1 MRRSAGGR
9 ARRQGGVETWPRGT
23 VAFLFTD
30 IEGSTRAW
38 EQQRPVMAQAVARH
52 DALLAAAVTAQGG
65 VLFKHVGDAVQA
77 AFHTPEA
84 AVAAAV
90 AGQRALA
97 DEAWP
102 VEIGPLRVRMGVHQ
116 GEAQPSPTGDYN
128 QIPCL
133 NRLSRLMSA
142 GYGGQV
148 LISSAVRLAVAGS
161 WPEGVTL
168 RDLGEHRLRDLLGPE
183 HIWQLDIAGLPTT
196 FPPIKTL
203 EGNPGNL
210 PVLPAP
216 LLGRERELAEMRQ
229 LLQDPATRLLT
240 LLGPGGVGKTHLSLQ
255 VGADLLD
262 AFPGGV
268 WFVPL
273 EDVRERHAFLPALAA
288 TLGVREGGGL
298 DLVGALHGWLT
309 GRRALLL
316 LDNLEQVVAA
326 APEIAALLA
335 AAPEVQMVATSR
347 IRLGIG
353 AERLL
358 PIEPLVGARADD
370 AVQLFAQRA
379 QQVVPGFQLSPEN
392 RPAVAAICA
401 RLDGLPLAIEL
412 AAAQMRFRTL
422 AELTADLERR
432 FDLLV
437 DGRREASARQR
448 SLAATIAWSYDLLH
462 PAQQQ
467 QFFRRLGVFAG
478 GWNREAAMELAHEPD
493 ALSRLLELADAS
505 LVRREA
511 MGETSR
517 WAMLESVRAYAREE
531 LQRAGETDEVQGR
544 HAAWCLDL
552 AREAEHGLRGAAQ
565 EGWLARL
572 DLEHDNLRAALRWLL
587 DRQQWAD
594 ALSLAAALGAYWQ
607 TRGFLAEGRQWLE
620 AALTAPA
627 PALESPAGLA
637 AMIEA
642 GMLAW
647 EQGDIPAS
655 AGWLQQAQ
663 TAATAQGDQGRSAAV
678 LCNLAALALHEGDLA
693 TAEARYREALALA
706 EAIGDVERSVAAT
719 EGLGAIA
726 HYHDDLPAALS
737 HYLACVSIW
746 RKAGNEAAAASVL
759 VDLLLLL
766 APRAEHEPRARAIA
780 AECLSL
786 TRTLGDRPGE
796 ALALAGLGLVET
808 VAGNHAAARQAM
820 QQSLALAREIGHATT
835 EVRALC
841 GLTLI
846 GLRANDLAEAQSALA
861 EVVPLLC
868 DLGEQDAIATGLL
881 LAALLRGAEGATEPA
896 ATLLGAE
903 ERLRAELDLP
913 VLPELRAQR
922 DHLVDQLTTN
932 LGARYAAALA
942 AGAAQNAEVVL
953 RGALQTPE
961 ESGDDLF
968 RDLDAL
974 LGSSFLG

>member
-1 MRRSAGGR
+1 
-9 ARRQGGVETWPRGT
+9 
-23 VAFLFTD
+23 
-30 IEGSTRAW
+30 
-38 EQQRPVMAQAVARH
+38 
-52 DALLAAAVTAQGG
+52 
-65 VLFKHVGDAVQA
+65 VGDAVQA
-77 AFHTPEA
+77 AFHSPAA

-90 AGQRALA
+90 AAQRALA
-97 DEAWP
+97 AEVWP
-102 VEIGPLRVRMGVHQ
+102 VETGPLRVRMGVHQ
-116 GEAQPSPTGDYN
+116 GEAQPGPPGDYN

-133 NRLSRLMSA
+133 NRLSRLMNA

-148 LISSAVRLAVAGS
+148 LISSVVRQAVADA

-183 HIWQLDIAGLPTT
+183 RVWQLDIAGLPVT

-210 PVLPAP
+210 PVLSAP
-216 LLGRERELAEMRQ
+216 LLGREQELAEMRR
-229 LLQDPATRLLT
+229 LLQTPATRLLT
-240 LLGPGGVGKTHLSLQ
+240 LIGPGGVGKTHLSQ
-255 VGADLLD
+255 QAGADLLD
-262 AFPGGV
+262 DYPGGV

-273 EDVRERHAFLPALAA
+273 EEVRDPGQFLPALAA
-288 TLGVREGGGL
+288 ALGLREGGGL
-298 DLVGALHGWLT
+298 DLQGALHGWLA
-309 GRRALLL
+309 GRKALLL

-326 APEIAALLA
+326 APDIAALLG
-335 AAPEVQMVATSR
+335 AAPLVQILATSR

-358 PIEPLVGARADD
+358 PIEPLLGARAED

-379 QQVVPGFQLSPEN
+379 QQVLPGFRLTPEN

-412 AAAQMRFRTL
+412 AAAQLRFRTL
-422 AELTADLERR
+422 AELGADLERR

-448 SLAATIAWSYDLLH
+448 SLAATIAWSYDLLR
-462 PAQQQ
+462 PDQQR
-467 QFFRRLGVFAG
+467 QFFRRLAVFAG
-478 GWNREAAMELAHEPD
+478 GWTREAATALAPEPD
-493 ALSRLLELADAS
+493 ALSRLLDLADAS
-505 LVRREA
+505 LVRRDA
-511 MGETSR
+511 LGETSR
-517 WAMLESVRAYAREE
+517 WSMLESVRAYAREE
-531 LQRAGETDEVQGR
+531 LLRAGETDTVQER
-544 HAAWCLDL
+544 HAAWCLSF
-552 AREAEHGLRGAAQ
+552 AREAEQGLRGAAQ

-587 DRQQWAD
+587 DCQQWGKT
-594 ALSLAAALGAYWQ
+594 LSLAAALGAYWQ

-620 AALTAPA
+620 AALAAPPSA
-627 PALESPAGLA
+627 RETPAGLA

-647 EQGDIPAS
+647 EQGDIAAS

-663 TAATAQGDQGRSAAV
+663 AAATAQGDQGRSAAV

-693 TAEARYREALALA
+693 TAEAHYRAALAQA

-726 HYHDDLPAALS
+726 HYNDDLPAALS

-746 RKAGNEAAAASVL
+746 RKAGNEAAATGVL
-759 VDLLLLL
+759 LELLLLL
-766 APRAEHEPRARAIA
+766 APHAEHQQRARAIA
-780 AECLSL
+780 AEGLKQ
-786 TRTLGDRPGE
+786 TRALGDRPGE
-796 ALALAGLGLVET
+796 ALAHAGLGLVET
-808 VAGNHAAARQAM
+808 VAGNLAEAERTM
-820 QQSLALAREIGHATT
+820 RQSLAIAREIGHAGT
-835 EVRALC
+835 EVRALV
-841 GLTLI
+841 GLAHI
-846 GLRANDLAEAQSALA
+846 SLRADRLNDAQDALAEAI
-861 EVVPLLC
+861 PLLC
-868 DLGEQDAIATGLL
+868 DLGEPDAIATGLL
-881 LAALLRGAEGATEPA
+881 LAALLRGAEGAAQQA

-903 ERLRAELDLP
+903 ERLRTELDLP

-922 DHLVDQLTTN
+922 DHLVNQLTTD

-942 AGAAQNAEVVL
+942 EGAAQDAEAAL
-953 RGALQTPE
+953 RGALHTPE

-974 LGSSFLG
+974 LALG

>member
-1 MRRSAGGR
+1 M
-9 ARRQGGVETWPRGT
+9 ETWPRGT

-38 EQQRPVMAQAVARH
+38 EQQRPAMARAAARH
-52 DALLAAAVTAQGG
+52 DALLAEAVAAQGG

-77 AFHTPEA
+77 AFHTPAA

-90 AGQRALA
+90 AAQQALA
-97 DEAWP
+97 AEAWP
-102 VEIGPLRVRMGVHQ
+102 QETGPLRVRMGVHQ
-116 GEAQPSPTGDYN
+116 GEAQPSPPGDYN

-142 GYGGQV
+142 GHGGQV
-148 LISSAVRLAVAGS
+148 LISSAVRQAVDEA
-161 WPEGVTL
+161 WPAGVTL

-183 HIWQLDIAGLPTT
+183 RVWQLDIVGLPTT

-216 LLGRERELAEMRQ
+216 LLGRQQELAEMRR

-240 LLGPGGVGKTHLSLQ
+240 LVGPGGVGKTHLSQ
-255 VGADLLD
+255 QAGADLLD
-262 AFPGGV
+262 DYPGGV

-273 EDVRERHAFLPALAA
+273 DEVRDPGQFLPALAA
-288 TLGVREGGGL
+288 ALGVREGGGL
-298 DLVGALHGWLT
+298 DLQGALHGWLA
-309 GRRALLL
+309 GRKALLL

-335 AAPEVQMVATSR
+335 AAPQVQIVATSR
-347 IRLGIG
+347 MRLGIG

-358 PIEPLVGARADD
+358 PIEPLRGALAED
-370 AVQLFAQRA
+370 AVQLFVQRA
-379 QQVVPGFQLSPEN
+379 QQVLPDFRLAPEN
-392 RPAVAAICA
+392 RAAVAAICA
-401 RLDGLPLAIEL
+401 SLDGLPLAIEL
-412 AAAQMRFRTL
+412 AAAQVRFRTL
-422 AELTADLERR
+422 AELGTDLERR
-432 FDLLV
+432 FELLV
-437 DGRREASARQR
+437 DGRREAAARQR
-448 SLAATIAWSYDLLH
+448 SLAATIAWSYDLLR

-467 QFFRRLGVFAG
+467 QFFRRLAVFAG
-478 GWNREAAMELAHEPD
+478 GWSREAAAALAPELD

-511 MGETSR
+511 LGETSR
-517 WAMLESVRAYAREE
+517 WSMLESVRAYAREE
-531 LQRAGETDEVQGR
+531 LRRAGEADAVQQQ
-544 HAAWCLDL
+544 HAAWCLGF

-587 DRQQWAD
+587 DHQQWDD
-594 ALSLAAALGAYWQ
+594 ALALAAALGAYWQ

-620 AALTAPA
+620 FALAAPA
-627 PALESPAGLA
+627 TARETPQGLA

-655 AGWLQQAQ
+655 AGWLQRAQA
-663 TAATAQGDQGRSAAV
+663 AATAQGDQGRSAAV

-726 HYHDDLPAALS
+726 HYTDDLPAALS
-737 HYLACVSIW
+737 HYLASVSIW
-746 RKAGNEAAAASVL
+746 RKAGNEAAAAGVL

-766 APRAEHEPRARAIA
+766 APRAEQQPRARAIA

-786 TRTLGDRPGE
+786 TRSLGDRPGE
-796 ALALAGLGLVET
+796 ALACAGLGLVEL
-808 VAGNHAAARQAM
+808 VAGNHAEAERAMRQSLELARQ
-820 QQSLALAREIGHATT
+820 IGHAST

-846 GLRANDLAEAQSALA
+846 GLRAEHLAEARQALT
-861 EVVPLLC
+861 EVIPLLC
-868 DLGEQDAIATGLL
+868 DLGEQDSIATGLL
-881 LAALLRGAEGATEPA
+881 LAALLREAQGATEHA
-896 ATLLGAE
+896 AALLGAE
-903 ERLRAELDLP
+903 QRLRAELDLP

-922 DHLVDQLTTN
+922 DSLVDQLTTN
-932 LGARYAAALA
+932 LGARYAAATA
-942 AGAAQNAEVVL
+942 AGAAQDAEAAL
-953 RGALQTPE
+953 WGALQTPE
-961 ESGDDLF
+961 DSGDDLF

-974 LGSSFLG
+974 LAPGSLG

>member
-1 MRRSAGGR
+1 MAR
-9 ARRQGGVETWPRGT
+9 A
-23 VAFLFTD
+23 A
-30 IEGSTRAW
+30 
-38 EQQRPVMAQAVARH
+38 ARH
-52 DALLAAAVTAQGG
+52 DALLAEAVAAQGG

-77 AFHTPEA
+77 AFHSPAA

-90 AGQRALA
+90 AAQRALA
-97 DEAWP
+97 AEVWP
-102 VEIGPLRVRMGVHQ
+102 AETGPVRVRMGVHQ
-116 GEAQPSPTGDYN
+116 GEAQPSPNGDYN

-148 LISSAVRLAVAGS
+148 LISSAVRQAVADA
-161 WPEGVTL
+161 WPAGVTL

-183 HIWQLDIAGLPTT
+183 RVWQLDIAGLPVT

-216 LLGRERELAEMRQ
+216 LLGREQELAEMRR
-229 LLQDPATRLLT
+229 LLQTPATRLLT
-240 LLGPGGVGKTHLSLQ
+240 LIGPGGVGKTHLSQ
-255 VGADLLD
+255 QAGADLVD
-262 AFPGGV
+262 DYPGGV

-273 EDVRERHAFLPALAA
+273 EEVRDPGQFQPALAA
-288 TLGVREGGGL
+288 ALGLREGGGL
-298 DLVGALHGWLT
+298 DLQGALHGWLA
-309 GRRALLL
+309 GRKALLL

-326 APEIAALLA
+326 APDIAALLA
-335 AAPEVQMVATSR
+335 AAPQVQILATSR

-358 PIEPLVGARADD
+358 PIEPLLGARAED
-370 AVQLFAQRA
+370 AVLLFAQRA
-379 QQVVPGFQLSPEN
+379 QQVLPAFRLTPEN
-392 RPAVAAICA
+392 RPALTAICA

-412 AAAQMRFRTL
+412 AAAQLRFRTL
-422 AELTADLERR
+422 AELGADLERR
-432 FDLLV
+432 FELLV

-448 SLAATIAWSYDLLH
+448 SLAATIAWSYDLLR
-462 PAQQQ
+462 PRQQQ
-467 QFFRRLGVFAG
+467 QFFRRLAVFAG
-478 GWNREAAMELAHEPD
+478 GWSREAATALAPEPD
-493 ALSRLLELADAS
+493 ALSRLLDLADAS
-505 LVRREA
+505 LVRRDA
-511 MGETSR
+511 LGETSR
-517 WAMLESVRAYAREE
+517 WSMLESVRAYAREE
-531 LQRAGETDEVQGR
+531 LVRAGETEEVQEQ
-544 HAAWCLDL
+544 HAAWCLGF
-552 AREAEHGLRGAAQ
+552 AREAEQGLRGAAQ

-587 DRQQWAD
+587 DHQQWAD

-620 AALTAPA
+620 AALAAPA
-627 PALESPAGLA
+627 TARETPAGLA

-647 EQGDIPAS
+647 EQGDISAS
-655 AGWLQQAQ
+655 AHWLQQAQ
-663 TAATAQGDQGRSAAV
+663 AAATAQGDQGRSAAV

-693 TAEARYREALALA
+693 TAEARYREALAQA

-726 HYHDDLPAALS
+726 HYNGDLPQALS

-746 RKAGNEAAAASVL
+746 RKAGNEAAATGVL
-759 VDLLLLL
+759 LELLLLL
-766 APRAEHEPRARAIA
+766 APHAEHQQRARAIA
-780 AECLSL
+780 AECLKQ
-786 TRTLGDRPGE
+786 TQAFGDRPGA
-796 ALALAGLGLVET
+796 ALASAGLGLVET
-808 VAGNHAAARQAM
+808 VAGNLAEAERNM
-820 QQSLALAREIGHATT
+820 RQSLDIAREIGHAST
-835 EVRALC
+835 EARALV
-841 GLTLI
+841 GLAHI
-846 GLRANDLAEAQSALA
+846 SLRADRLEDAQGALA
-861 EVVPLLC
+861 EVIPLLC
-868 DLGEQDAIATGLL
+868 DLGEPDAIATGLL
-881 LAALLRGAEGATEPA
+881 LAALLRGAQGAAEQA

-922 DHLVDQLTTN
+922 DHRVNQLTTD

-942 AGAAQNAEVVL
+942 EGAIQDAEAAL

-961 ESGDDLF
+961 EPGDDLF

-974 LGSSFLG
+974 LASGPLG

>member
-1 MRRSAGGR
+1 M
-9 ARRQGGVETWPRGT
+9 AR
-23 VAFLFTD
+23 
-30 IEGSTRAW
+30 
-38 EQQRPVMAQAVARH
+38 AVARH
-52 DALLAAAVTAQGG
+52 DALLAEAVAAQGG

-77 AFHTPEA
+77 AFHAPAA

-90 AGQRALA
+90 AAQRALA
-97 DEAWP
+97 AEAWP
-102 VEIGPLRVRMGVHQ
+102 AETGPLRVRMGVHQ
-116 GEAQPSPTGDYN
+116 GEAQPSPNGDYN

-148 LISSAVRLAVAGS
+148 LISSAVREAVADA
-161 WPEGVTL
+161 WPGGVTL

-183 HIWQLDIAGLPTT
+183 RVWQLDIAGLPTT

-216 LLGRERELAEMRQ
+216 LLGREQELAEIRRA
-229 LLQDPATRLLT
+229 LQSPATRLLT
-240 LLGPGGVGKTHLSLQ
+240 LIGPGGVGKTHLSQ
-255 VGADLLD
+255 QAGADLLD
-262 AFPGGV
+262 DYPGGV

-273 EDVRERHAFLPALAA
+273 EEVRDPGQFLPALAA
-288 TLGVREGGGL
+288 ALGLREGGGL
-298 DLVGALHGWLT
+298 DLRGALHEWLS
-309 GRRALLL
+309 GCKALLL

-326 APEIAALLA
+326 APDIAALLA
-335 AAPEVQMVATSR
+335 AAPQVQIVATSR

-358 PIEPLVGARADD
+358 PIEPLRGARAED

-379 QQVVPGFQLSPEN
+379 QQVLPGFRLTPEN
-392 RPAVAAICA
+392 RPVLAAICA

-412 AAAQMRFRTL
+412 AAAQLRFRTL
-422 AELTADLERR
+422 AELGADLERR

-437 DGRREASARQR
+437 DGRREASVRQR
-448 SLAATIAWSYDLLH
+448 SLAATIAWSYDLLR
-462 PAQQQ
+462 PEQQQ
-467 QFFRRLGVFAG
+467 QFFRRLAVFAG
-478 GWNREAAMELAHEPD
+478 GWTREAAAALAPEPD

-505 LVRREA
+505 LVRRDA
-511 MGETSR
+511 LGETSR
-517 WAMLESVRAYAREE
+517 WSMLESVRAYAREE
-531 LQRAGETDEVQGR
+531 LQRAGETHEVQVR
-544 HAAWCLDL
+544 HAAWCLAF
-552 AREAEHGLRGAAQ
+552 AREAEQGLRGAAQ

-587 DRQQWAD
+587 GGQQWAE
-594 ALSLAAALGAYWQ
+594 ALQMAAALGAYWQ

-620 AALTAPA
+620 AALAAPA
-627 PALESPAGLA
+627 TARETPAGLA

-663 TAATAQGDQGRSAAV
+663 AAATAQEDHGRSAAV

-693 TAEARYREALALA
+693 AAEARYREALALA
-706 EAIGDVERSVAAT
+706 DAIGDVERSVAAT

-726 HYHDDLPAALS
+726 HYNDDLPAALS

-746 RKAGNEAAAASVL
+746 RKAGNEAAATGVL
-759 VDLLLLL
+759 LELLLLL
-766 APRAEHEPRARAIA
+766 APRAEHQQRARAIA
-780 AECLSL
+780 AECLKL
-786 TRTLGDRPGE
+786 TRALGDRPGE
-796 ALALAGLGLVET
+796 ALACAGLGLVET
-808 VAGNHAAARQAM
+808 VAGSMAEAERNMR
-820 QQSLALAREIGHATT
+820 QSLALAREIGHAGT
-835 EVRALC
+835 EARALV
-841 GLTLI
+841 GLALI
-846 GLRANDLAEAQSALA
+846 GLRADHLEDARDALAEAI
-861 EVVPLLC
+861 PLLC
-868 DLGEQDAIATGLL
+868 SLGEQDSIATGLL
-881 LAALLRGAEGATEPA
+881 LAALLRGAEGATEQA

-903 ERLRAELDLP
+903 ERLREELDMP

-922 DHLVDQLTTN
+922 DHLVDELTTD

-942 AGAAQNAEVVL
+942 EGAVQVAEAAL

-961 ESGDDLF
+961 DSGDDLF

-974 LGSSFLG
+974 LASGPMG

>member
-1 MRRSAGGR
+1 MAR
-9 ARRQGGVETWPRGT
+9 A
-23 VAFLFTD
+23 A
-30 IEGSTRAW
+30 
-38 EQQRPVMAQAVARH
+38 ARH
-52 DALLAAAVTAQGG
+52 DALLAEAVTAQGG

-77 AFHTPEA
+77 AFHTPAA

-90 AGQRALA
+90 AAQRALA
-97 DEAWP
+97 AEAWP
-102 VEIGPLRVRMGVHQ
+102 AETGPLRVRMGVHQ
-116 GEAQPSPTGDYN
+116 GEAQPSPNGDYN

-148 LISSAVRLAVAGS
+148 LISSAVREAVADA
-161 WPEGVTL
+161 WPDGVTL

-183 HIWQLDIAGLPTT
+183 RVWQLDIAGLPVT

-216 LLGRERELAEMRQ
+216 LLGREQELAEIRR
-229 LLQDPATRLLT
+229 LLQTPATRLLT
-240 LLGPGGVGKTHLSLQ
+240 LIGPGGVGKTHLSQ
-255 VGADLLD
+255 QAAADLLD
-262 AFPGGV
+262 DYPGGV

-273 EDVRERHAFLPALAA
+273 EEVRDPGQFLPALAA
-288 TLGVREGGGL
+288 ALGVREGGGL
-298 DLVGALHGWLT
+298 DLQGALHGWLAE
-309 GRRALLL
+309 RNALLL
-316 LDNLEQVVAA
+316 LDNLEQVAAA
-326 APEIAALLA
+326 APNVAALLA
-335 AAPEVQMVATSR
+335 AAPQLQILATSR

-358 PIEPLVGARADD
+358 PIEPLLGARAED

-379 QQVVPGFQLSPEN
+379 QHVLPGFTLTPEN
-392 RPAVAAICA
+392 RPAVAVICA

-412 AAAQMRFRTL
+412 AAAQLRFRTL
-422 AELTADLERR
+422 AELGADLERR

-462 PAQQQ
+462 PRQQQ
-467 QFFRRLGVFAG
+467 EFFRRLAVFAG
-478 GWNREAAMELAHEPD
+478 GWSREAATALVPEPD
-493 ALSRLLELADAS
+493 ALSRLLDLADAS
-505 LVRREA
+505 LVRRDA
-511 MGETSR
+511 LGDTSR
-517 WAMLESVRAYAREE
+517 WSMLESVRAYAREE
-531 LQRAGETDEVQGR
+531 LLRAGETDEVQQR
-544 HAAWCLDL
+544 HAAWCLAL
-552 AREAEHGLRGAAQ
+552 ARKAEQGLRGAGQ

-572 DLEHDNLRAALRWLL
+572 DLEHDNLRVALRWLL
-587 DRQQWAD
+587 DHQQWTD
-594 ALSLAAALGAYWQ
+594 ALHLATALGAYWQ

-620 AALTAPA
+620 AALAAPA
-627 PALESPAGLA
+627 TVRETPAGLA

-655 AGWLQQAQ
+655 AAWLQQAQ
-663 TAATAQGDQGRSAAV
+663 AAATAQGDQGRSAAV
-678 LCNLAALALHEGDLA
+678 LCNLAALALHEGDLT
-693 TAEARYREALALA
+693 TAEARYREALAQA
-706 EAIGDVERSVAAT
+706 EAIGDVERSAAAA

-726 HYHDDLPAALS
+726 HYNDDLPEALS

-746 RKAGNEAAAASVL
+746 RKAGNEAAATRVL
-759 VDLLLLL
+759 LELLLLL
-766 APRAEHEPRARAIA
+766 APHAEHQQRARAIA
-780 AECLSL
+780 AECLKL
-786 TRTLGDRPGE
+786 TRSLGDRPGE
-796 ALALAGLGLVET
+796 ALACAGMGLVET
-808 VAGNHAAARQAM
+808 MAGNIAEAERSM
-820 QQSLALAREIGHATT
+820 RQSLDISREIGHAST
-835 EVRALC
+835 ETRALV
-841 GLTLI
+841 GLAHI
-846 GLRANDLAEAQSALA
+846 GLRAGRLDNARGALA
-861 EVVPLLC
+861 EVIPLLC
-868 DLGEQDAIATGLL
+868 DLGEQDSIATGLL
-881 LAALLRGAEGATEPA
+881 LAALLRGAEGATEQA

-922 DHLVDQLTTN
+922 DDLVNQLTTD

-942 AGAAQNAEVVL
+942 EGAVQVAEAAL

-961 ESGDDLF
+961 DSGDDLF

-974 LGSSFLG
+974 LASGPLG